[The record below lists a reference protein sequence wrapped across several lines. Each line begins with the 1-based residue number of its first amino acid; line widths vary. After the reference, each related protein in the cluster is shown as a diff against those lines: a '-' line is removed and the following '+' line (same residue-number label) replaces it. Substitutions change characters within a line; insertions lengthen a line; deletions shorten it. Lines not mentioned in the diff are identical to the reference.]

1 MIIDCHVHLLQRKV
15 QQDRTLYVQSDSA
28 FGALYSSQKAKLAGE
43 ADIIAYMDRSG
54 IDKSVVF
61 GFPWED
67 RHRVSENNDE
77 VWDFYQRYPDR
88 IIPFAVLSSLGGDTA
103 HEEAERA
110 IRGGFAGLGEL
121 AMYQRGWSLAD
132 LEGLSPSL
140 KMAGAAGVP
149 VMIHVNEPVGHDY
162 PGKIAVDFAGLL
174 RIIKD
179 NPEVN
184 FILAHFGGGVFV
196 YGLMP
201 EVAAVLSRTYFDT
214 AASPFLYDSKIFDI
228 VCRIL
233 GPDKILFGTD
243 FPLLPLSRYVKE
255 LDKSGVEESV
265 RKAIL
270 GENFLRIAAQ
280 KSHEQAGSK

>member
-15 QQDRTLYVQSDSA
+15 QMDRTPYVQSDVA

-54 IDKSVVF
+54 IEKAVVF

-67 RHRVSENNDE
+67 HHRVSENNDE
-77 VWDFYQRYPDR
+77 IWDFCERHPDR
-88 IIPFAVLSSLGGDTA
+88 IIPFAVLSSSGGDAA
-103 HEEAERA
+103 HREAERT

-132 LEGLSPSL
+132 LEALNPSL
-140 KMAGAAGVP
+140 EIAGNARVP
-149 VMIHVNEPVGHDY
+149 VMIHVNEPVGHHY
-162 PGKIAVDFAGLL
+162 PGKIGVDFAGLL
-174 RIIKD
+174 QIIKD

-184 FILAHFGGGVFV
+184 FILAHFGGGIFV

-201 EVAAVLSRTYFDT
+201 EVAADLSRTYFDT
-214 AASPFLYDSKIFDI
+214 AASPFLYDSKIFDV

-233 GPDKILFGTD
+233 GPDKILFGSD
-243 FPLLPLSRYVKE
+243 FPLLPLARYLKE
-255 LDKSGVEESV
+255 LETSGLEESV
-265 RKAIL
+265 REAIL
-270 GENFLRIAAQ
+270 GGNFIKMVE
-280 KSHEQAGSK
+280 KS